1 MLIVC
6 SGCDPVIASCLFLV
20 CLFACLLF
28 CSFVVSFGFFVSHF
42 FFSLLVPFYRHHFDR
57 LLLLAPKPLC
67 LSIRYVPRRRD
78 ANRKAVIAAA
88 GTILIGIVCVI
99 AVFGVH
105 PYSSTSSLYDDSENK
120 VITDQANDAL
130 KNAGVE
136 VDMEN
141 HNAFEKAE
149 LEKTFTQ
156 AIKEKAAEKI
166 IAKQNWEASK
176 SKSSKSSSSSSSK
189 KSSASAA
196 HGKHVDQHL
205 ESLYDDSEN
214 KVITDQA
221 NDALKN
227 AGIEVDMEN
236 HNAFEKAELEK
247 TFTEAIKEQKADK
260 LVAKA
265 NWEASKSKSSK
276 SSSSS
281 SKSKSQSS
289 SSHHHL

>member
-1 MLIVC
+1 MSNLSFPTLIRRL
-6 SGCDPVIASCLFLV
+6 PP
-20 CLFACLLF
+20 
-28 CSFVVSFGFFVSHF
+28 SH
-42 FFSLLVPFYRHHFDR
+42 SRSR
-57 LLLLAPKPLC
+57 N
-67 LSIRYVPRRRD
+67 SYVPRRRD

-136 VDMEN
+136 VD
-141 HNAFEKAE
+141 
-149 LEKTFTQ
+149 L
-156 AIKEKAAEKI
+156 
-166 IAKQNWEASK
+166 
-176 SKSSKSSSSSSSK
+176 
-189 KSSASAA
+189 
-196 HGKHVDQHL
+196 
-205 ESLYDDSEN
+205 
-214 KVITDQA
+214 
-221 NDALKN
+221 
-227 AGIEVDMEN
+227 EN

-281 SKSKSQSS
+281 SKSKSTSS
-289 SSHHHL
+289 SSHGHHL